1 MVCMSL
7 EKSPNQFEAEYY
19 SSVNHKK
26 DVIFRAVR
34 SLIEVYEVHDL
45 HAVVQRFHKLSNIL

>member
-1 MVCMSL
+1 MSL

-34 SLIEVYEVHDL
+34 SLIEVYEAHDL
-45 HAVVQRFHKLSNIL
+45 HAVVQRFHKLSSIL